1 MTAPWLAEEREEL
14 ATTRILDAAAGLFAR
29 DGVGSVGMAEVAAA
43 AGCSRATLY
52 RYFPNRDAL
61 RMAFVQREARRLGV
75 EIAAATA
82 RRSDP
87 ATRLEAAVLKAV
99 DAVRAD
105 PLLAAWFTPESA
117 GIAVDLAA
125 ASEVIE
131 SLAAA
136 FVGAEGL
143 GAEGVGAEG
152 VEGAGAD
159 VARDDAARWVVRV
172 VVSLLA
178 MPGGD
183 RAEERRFVRHVL
195 VPAVLR

>member
-136 FVGAEGL
+136 FVGAEG
-143 GAEGVGAEG
+143 

-178 MPGGD
+178 MPGRD